1 MHLCAHSCFNHFQ
14 TCQICN
20 TKNSVDMCARHGRGA
35 IEIRLSEKG
44 VLAKKDWETLRLV
57 DRGGQW
63 GQCPPPPI
71 LNAAPNIF
79 RVIKVLLRKP
89 KK

>member
-1 MHLCAHSCFNHFQ
+1 
-14 TCQICN
+14 
-20 TKNSVDMCARHGRGA
+20 MCARHGRGA

-63 GQCPPPPI
+63 GQCPP
-71 LNAAPNIF
+71 LQF
-79 RVIKVLLRKP
+79 
-89 KK
+89 